1 MSQNQKLT
9 IDLILMAASNGK
21 AVPQS
26 SYLNLIGLCGSHSRR
41 VTTREGAREGGRAI
55 ARFQNRPTQAEELFS

>member
-9 IDLILMAASNGK
+9 VDLILKAASNGK
-21 AVPQS
+21 ALPQS

-41 VTTREGAREGGRAI
+41 VTREGGRAI
-55 ARFQNRPTQAEELFS
+55 ARFQNRPTGAEEFFG